1 MSLYAISDIHLSL
14 GCDKPMDV
22 FPGWDNYVEK
32 LKVNWSSLVAD
43 GDTVVIAGD
52 ISWGMSLKES
62 LADFQFIHD
71 LPGKKIILKGNHDYW
86 WDTVTKMDAYLF
98 QNGITSIQFL
108 HNNCFFTEN
117 FALCGTRGW
126 MSDNGEA
133 QNKKMI
139 AREALRLETSLQLAQ
154 GKDYEKLV
162 FLHYPPIMGGNECT
176 ELTDVLKKYGVNRC
190 FYGHIHSQKVPR
202 PQRFFRDGIEYDILS
217 CNYLNF
223 TPLKITG
230 KQ

>member
-1 MSLYAISDIHLSL
+1 
-14 GCDKPMDV
+14 MDV